1 MDTKVIDVDLKE
13 MFAPGQPVIALTG
26 KREKFQW
33 NEQQVKELD
42 EALRDILG
50 LPKPSDFKLNKFRCI
65 D

>member
-1 MDTKVIDVDLKE
+1 MQNSDEKPE
-13 MFAPGQPVIALTG
+13 PVIAFTG

-50 LPKPSDFKLNKFRCI
+50 LPKHSDFKLNKYKCI